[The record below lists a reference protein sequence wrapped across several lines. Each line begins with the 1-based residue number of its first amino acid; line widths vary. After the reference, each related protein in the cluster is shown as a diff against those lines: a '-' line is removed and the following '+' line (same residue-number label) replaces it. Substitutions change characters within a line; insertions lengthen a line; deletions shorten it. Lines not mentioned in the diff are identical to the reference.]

1 MRSSCAWRR
10 WLPAVTVALLLAAGC
25 ADEPDTAPATTGG
38 PSATSPTP
46 DRSADPSTEAVSVR
60 LSVSGGIA
68 GVHESYEVTRDD
80 APTGMTAEQVERVL
94 ALAGDPSVRGFA
106 PERSRAAVPC
116 CDLRVFDVTVR
127 YADGSR
133 TRFRSAET
141 LEAPREVERLVS
153 LLSQPR

>member
-1 MRSSCAWRR
+1 MRSSRAWSR
-10 WLPAVTVALLLAAGC
+10 WLSAATVALLLAAGC

-38 PSATSPTP
+38 PPATSPAP
-46 DRSADPSTEAVSVR
+46 SRSAEPSTDAVSVR
-60 LSVSGGIA
+60 LTVSGGIA
-68 GVHESYEVTRDD
+68 GVHETYEVTRDD
-80 APTGMTAEQVERVL
+80 APAGMTAEQVERVL

-133 TRFRSAET
+133 ARFRSAET
-141 LEAPREVERLVS
+141 LEAPREVERLVG
-153 LLSQPR
+153 LLSQAR